1 VNLPSYK
8 PQTYDNLKP
17 ENTMQ
22 ATQGAATAEDF
33 ARWRNQAKNYTT
45 EQLVS
50 IVRMCRK
57 AALYQRNINPI
68 REGYWDDQAC
78 TYADELRKR

>member
-1 VNLPSYK
+1 
-8 PQTYDNLKP
+8 
-17 ENTMQ
+17 MQ

-33 ARWRNQAKNYTT
+33 ARWRYLAKYCTT
-45 EQLVS
+45 EQLLS
-50 IVRMCRK
+50 IVKSCRK